1 MNWTEET
8 IKEIW
13 DIVKRNN
20 ERYRYSQFDEE
31 YQEMSEMIKNHTE
44 T

>member
-1 MNWTEET
+1 MNWTEEA
-8 IKEIW
+8 IQKIW
-13 DIVKRNN
+13 DIVKRNI

-31 YQEMSEMIKNHTE
+31 NQEMTEMIKNHIE